1 PPSPLF
7 PYTTLFRSAAMNAMY
22 ASVAHRTRE
31 IATLRVLGFGRR
43 AVLAAFLVEA
53 VMLAVAGGALGCA
66 AALPIHGVSTGTMNF
81 NTLAELAFYFRITP
95 GLLAAGI
102 AFAALMGAF
111 GGLFPALLAA
121 RQSIVQCLR
130 AK

>member
-43 AVLAAFLVEA
+43 AVLAAFLIEA

-81 NTLAELAFYFRITP
+81 NTLADRKSTRLNSCHD
-95 GLLAAGI
+95 
-102 AFAALMGAF
+102 
-111 GGLFPALLAA
+111 
-121 RQSIVQCLR
+121 Q
-130 AK
+130 